1 MKATFNNFIAENP
14 NCSKFDGNSD
24 AIAIF
29 DLLSTDESIIAMID
43 ASEAGKPALAACVDE
58 VEAYFDSLTK
68 PTLDLKDGFTR
79 TVVGRMIKTILNPF
93 GYEVTVQKDLPKAT
107 RGKYFTSASCYEKTG
122 TAKMKVVRTIAA
134 V

>member
-1 MKATFNNFIAENP
+1 MKATFNDFIAENP
-14 NCSKFDGNSD
+14 NCSKFDGNPD

-29 DLLSTDESIIAMID
+29 DLMSTDESIISMVD
-43 ASEAGKPALAACVDE
+43 ASEGGKPALAACVYE
-58 VEAYFDSLTK
+58 VEAYFDSMAK

-93 GYEVTVQKDLPKAT
+93 GYEVTVQKDLPKAS

-122 TAKMKVVRTIAA
+122 TATMKVVRTIAA